1 MSSFADGML
10 LSAVVLL
17 LLSVALL
24 ALYVWCYLK
33 MSELAAGACF
43 RVFTAGAVLCS
54 RCLLCKD
61 VMYICL
67 SSCTHAKCVVVFCD
81 VAYQPLVN
89 YLPSSKGYVLL
100 RLLENYWSVVYR

>member
-1 MSSFADGML
+1 MSDVILRCQSL
-10 LSAVVLL
+10 QQVHV
-17 LLSVALL
+17 
-24 ALYVWCYLK
+24 
-33 MSELAAGACF
+33 SECSQQVQFCAAGAF
-43 RVFTAGAVLCS
+43 
-54 RCLLCKD
+54 LCKD

-100 RLLENYWSVVYR
+100 RLLENY